1 MLVINKLTDAKRID
15 DLEIRHLVEKRIHD
29 LSLEPYDPEVRGYF
43 LVIEPGDSTREIDA
57 QLGFSIL
64 GNRWNGTCFGEA
76 DFTPSFEVVEEHFG
90 FFDMVFVISDD
101 GYGVE
106 VFVPKSSGIDSTLLA
121 MCQQYAIPAQLPL
134 KP

>member
-29 LSLEPYDPEVRGYF
+29 LSFEPYDLDVLGYF
-43 LVIEPGDSTREIDA
+43 LVVESSDSTEEIDA
-57 QLGFSIL
+57 QLGFSFL
-64 GNRWNGTCFGEA
+64 GNRWNGTYFGEA

-106 VFVPKSSGIDSTLLA
+106 VIVPKSSGIDSNLLA
-121 MCQQYAIPAQLPL
+121 MCRQYAIPAQEPI